1 MHTPQSLPHHLTAMK
16 VSAYGD
22 AVWLLMTTR
31 NADIGSSRKMLAPR
45 SGSSWPRLRKK
56 SGRSQRRLGRETG
69 ISSSRLSRIERGRFL
84 PSLEELGRL
93 REALCFDVEVIVFG
107 RSVASSL
114 SRLAGVLE
122 NVSEPGELAVI
133 EQLMESL
140 IQARAC
146 GVRAEGKQ

>member
-1 MHTPQSLPHHLTAMK
+1 MASHADPRCRYPIFSK
-16 VSAYGD
+16 D
-22 AVWLLMTTR
+22 ARAALGL
-31 NADIGSSRKMLAPR
+31 KLAH
-45 SGSSWPRLRKK
+45 LRKK
-56 SGRSQRRLGRETG
+56 SGWSQRRLGRETG

-114 SRLAGVLE
+114 SHLAGVLE
-122 NVSEPGELAVI
+122 NVGEPGELALV

-140 IQARAC
+140 IQARAG
-146 GVRAEGKQ
+146 GVRAESKR